1 MKKCKLFLMLILT
14 LFINI
19 NIIKADTELDLTYNA
34 IGDEACEFLASAG
47 LRFLKILS
55 LKDNNIS
62 DDGVIYLSKGSFSE
76 LIDLNLED
84 NLITKNG
91 IDALSNGFIR
101 KLKYLRL
108 KGNKIFSE
116 DVQSLKKG
124 NLQSLEKDGGFTLVN
139 FSQIN
144 TSVIRY
150 FLRLENKE
158 NKQIESLKNSRNYI
172 NINRVT

>member
-1 MKKCKLFLMLILT
+1 M
-14 LFINI
+14 
-19 NIIKADTELDLTYNA
+19 
-34 IGDEACEFLASAG
+34 
-47 LRFLKILS
+47 
-55 LKDNNIS
+55 
-62 DDGVIYLSKGSFSE
+62 
-76 LIDLNLED
+76 
-84 NLITKNG
+84 ITKNG

-108 KGNKIFSE
+108 KGNRLFSE

-150 FLRLENKE
+150 FLNLENKE
-158 NKQIESLKNSRNYI
+158 NKQIESLKNSSNYL
-172 NINRVT
+172 NINGVT